1 MASCK
6 VEVTYPEPGPVRMP
20 DPIDEVVLRM
30 TELEAG
36 TLRQILSRIGG
47 DPTGPRGTLDNI
59 GAAIVQAG
67 VEKTGFK
74 TEIYCGSGPAY
85 LRIEK
90 GDDECSMS

>member
-6 VEVTYPEPGPVRMP
+6 IVTTYPGPEPVRMP
-20 DPIDEVVLRM
+20 DPINEVVLHM

-36 TLRQILSRIGG
+36 TLGQILSRIGG
-47 DPTGPRGTLDNI
+47 DTAGPRGTLDNI
-59 GAAIVQAG
+59 AAAITRAG

-74 TEIYCGSGPAY
+74 TEIYCGFGPAY

-90 GDDECSMS
+90 GDG